1 MRQRQARAAGRAHDV
16 AVLGFIEST
25 TVSMLM
31 SYLWYHRERFG
42 IKDDAGLPP
51 ALRASRD
58 AIAAGASDVIRTD
71 IVSAW
76 LRSALRCSGNLKECS
91 WGTGGFVCDDARPC
105 RSRRLQDKSGAE
117 R

>member
-58 AIAAGASDVIRTD
+58 AIAAGASDVFRD
-71 IVSAW
+71 ICFCVAQICAAL
-76 LRSALRCSGNLKECS
+76 LR
-91 WGTGGFVCDDARPC
+91 
-105 RSRRLQDKSGAE
+105 
-117 R
+117 

>member
-58 AIAAGASDVIRTD
+58 AIAAGASDVFRTD
-71 IVSAW
+71 IV
-76 LRSALRCSGNLKECS
+76 LRGSDLRC
-91 WGTGGFVCDDARPC
+91 VA
-105 RSRRLQDKSGAE
+105 
-117 R
+117 